1 MLPPALQLDGVCLS
15 YGNSFNLNAT
25 FTIPVGAHAALVGPS
40 GSGKTTLLRL
50 IAGLD
55 SPQQGTVLIVGAP
68 LGDANWRA
76 THLGFVFQ
84 HFALLNYLTVRENI
98 LLPFRIAGHK
108 PDATAHTR
116 LNGLIDRAGLSGC
129 VDRRPDQL
137 SHGERQRVAV
147 CRALIHQPT
156 LILADEP
163 TASLDPQT
171 GQGIVDLLRTEATAS
186 GAALLMVTHDPSLL
200 DTFDPVLRMQDLCG

>member
-15 YGNSFNLNAT
+15 RGDSFHLNAT
-25 FTIPVGAHAALVGPS
+25 LTIPAAAHAALVGPS

-55 SPQQGTVLIVGAP
+55 APQKGSVLIVGAP
-68 LGDANWRA
+68 LGDASWRA

-84 HFALLNYLTVRENI
+84 HFALLDYLTVRENI
-98 LLPFRIAGHK
+98 LLPFRIAGRE
-108 PDATAHTR
+108 PDAAAHSR
-116 LNGLIDRAGLSGC
+116 LDGLIDRAGLRDC
-129 VDRRPDQL
+129 VGRRPDQL

-147 CRALIHQPT
+147 CRALVHQPT

-171 GQGIVDLLRTEATAS
+171 GQAIVDLLRAEATSS

-200 DTFDPVLRMQDLCG
+200 DTFDPVLRMQDLCR